1 MICAVFNTAFNVLVL
16 FVGTL
21 SFAGAFAL
29 LIAPPLT
36 KHWSRRWLRVRL
48 GTTSHKITATTPP
61 KTSTATSA
69 TTSPATS
76 APRTSLAVT
85 DFLDAIARDVRSGFS
100 LASSFVQCSDQQPDS
115 NHWSQPVAQ
124 QCLRGVVLADALVEC
139 ALPTWT
145 PEIRFAS
152 RTLAVASSG
161 GAGVA
166 PALEHSASVLR
177 EQQGL
182 MLDRDVQ
189 AAQAHLSTKVL
200 TWLPIAVFAWIAIND
215 SVARGFLLGTPVGM
229 CCVATGIALNVSGRK
244 WMSHVVDNISV

>member
-1 MICAVFNTAFNVLVL
+1 MICAVFNTAFNVVVL
-16 FVGTL
+16 IVGTL
-21 SFAGAFAL
+21 SFAGACTL

-48 GTTSHKITATTPP
+48 GTTSHKA
-61 KTSTATSA
+61 SA
-69 TTSPATS
+69 ITSPAITPP
-76 APRTSLAVT
+76 AIT

-100 LASSFVQCSDQQPDS
+100 LASSFVQCSDQQSDD

-152 RTLAVASSG
+152 RTLAVASAG

-189 AAQAHLSTKVL
+189 AAQAQLSTKVL
-200 TWLPIAVFAWIAIND
+200 TWLPIAVFAWITITD
-215 SVARGFLLGTPVGM
+215 PIARMFLLSTPVGM
-229 CCVATGIALNVSGRK
+229 CCVATGITLNISGRK

>member
-1 MICAVFNTAFNVLVL
+1 MMRTAFNTAFNFAVLI
-16 FVGTL
+16 VGTV
-21 SFAGAFAL
+21 SFAGACAL
-29 LIAPPLT
+29 LITPHLT

-48 GTTSHKITATTPP
+48 GATLHKATATT
-61 KTSTATSA
+61 
-69 TTSPATS
+69 TTSPTTS
-76 APRTSLAVT
+76 AMTAPPLATT

-100 LASSFVQCSDQQPDS
+100 LASSFVQCSDQQTDD

-152 RTLAVASSG
+152 RALAVASAG

-189 AAQAHLSTKVL
+189 AAQAQLSTKVL
-200 TWLPIAVFAWIAIND
+200 TWLPIAVFAWIAITD
-215 SVARGFLLGTPVGM
+215 PIARMFLLSTPVGM
-229 CCVATGIALNVSGRK
+229 CCVATGITLNVSGRK

>member
-1 MICAVFNTAFNVLVL
+1 MICAVFNTAFNVVVL
-16 FVGTL
+16 IVGTL
-21 SFAGAFAL
+21 SFAGACTL

-48 GTTSHKITATTPP
+48 GTTSHKATAI
-61 KTSTATSA
+61 
-69 TTSPATS
+69 
-76 APRTSLAVT
+76 TSLATTTPLAIT

-100 LASSFVQCSDQQPDS
+100 LASSFVQCSDQQSDD

-145 PEIRFAS
+145 PEICFAS
-152 RTLAVASSG
+152 RTLAVASAG

-189 AAQAHLSTKVL
+189 AAQAQLSTKVL
-200 TWLPIAVFAWIAIND
+200 TWLPIAVFAWIAITD
-215 SVARGFLLGTPVGM
+215 PIARSFLLSTPAGM
-229 CCVATGIALNVSGRK
+229 CCVATGITLNVAGRK
-244 WMSHVVDNISV
+244 WMSRVVSDISV

>member
-21 SFAGAFAL
+21 SLAGACAL

-48 GTTSHKITATTPP
+48 GTTSHKATAITSP
-61 KTSTATSA
+61 KTSTNKSA
-69 TTSPATS
+69 TTS

-200 TWLPIAVFAWIAIND
+200 TWLPIAVFAWIAITD
-215 SVARGFLLGTPVGM
+215 PVARGFLLGTPVGM

>member
-1 MICAVFNTAFNVLVL
+1 MICAVFNIALNVVVL
-16 FVGTL
+16 IVGTL
-21 SFAGAFAL
+21 TFAGACAL
-29 LIAPPLT
+29 LITPPLT

-48 GTTSHKITATTPP
+48 GATSVTTTPP
-61 KTSTATSA
+61 
-69 TTSPATS
+69 TTPTRTPPAI
-76 APRTSLAVT
+76 T

-100 LASSFVQCSDQQPDS
+100 LASSFVQCSDQQRDD

-152 RTLAVASSG
+152 RTLAVASAG

-189 AAQAHLSTKVL
+189 AAQAQLSTKVL
-200 TWLPIAVFAWIAIND
+200 TWLPIAVFAWIAITD
-215 SVARGFLLGTPVGM
+215 PIARSFLLSTPAGM
-229 CCVATGIALNVSGRK
+229 CCVATGITLNVAGRK
-244 WMSHVVDNISV
+244 WMSRVVSDISV

>member
-1 MICAVFNTAFNVLVL
+1 MICAVFNIALNVVVL
-16 FVGTL
+16 IVGTL
-21 SFAGAFAL
+21 SFAGACAL
-29 LIAPPLT
+29 LITPPLT

-48 GTTSHKITATTPP
+48 GATSVTTTPP
-61 KTSTATSA
+61 
-69 TTSPATS
+69 TTPTHTPPAI
-76 APRTSLAVT
+76 T

-100 LASSFVQCSDQQPDS
+100 LASSFVQCSDQQLDD

-124 QCLRGVVLADALVEC
+124 RCLRGVVLADALVEC

-152 RTLAVASSG
+152 RTLAVASAG

-177 EQQGL
+177 EQQSL

-189 AAQAHLSTKVL
+189 AAQAQLSTKVL
-200 TWLPIAVFAWIAIND
+200 TWLPIAVFAWIAITD
-215 SVARGFLLGTPVGM
+215 PIARSFLLSTPAGM
-229 CCVATGIALNVSGRK
+229 CCVATGITLNVAGRK
-244 WMSHVVDNISV
+244 WMSRVVGDISA

>member
-21 SFAGAFAL
+21 SLAGACVL
-29 LIAPPLT
+29 LITPPLT

-48 GTTSHKITATTPP
+48 GATSVTTTPP
-61 KTSTATSA
+61 
-69 TTSPATS
+69 TTPTRTPPAI
-76 APRTSLAVT
+76 T

-100 LASSFVQCSDQQPDS
+100 LASSFVQCSDQQLDD

-152 RTLAVASSG
+152 RTLAVASAG

-189 AAQAHLSTKVL
+189 AAQAQLSTKVL
-200 TWLPIAVFAWIAIND
+200 TWLPIAVFAWIAITD
-215 SVARGFLLGTPVGM
+215 PIARSFLLSTPAGM
-229 CCVATGIALNVSGRK
+229 CCVATGITLNVSGRK
-244 WMSHVVDNISV
+244 WMSRVVSDISV

>member
-1 MICAVFNTAFNVLVL
+1 MIYGIINASFDVGVL

-21 SFAGAFAL
+21 SFAGACAL

-48 GTTSHKITATTPP
+48 STTSHKATAITSHPTSSTTTPP
-61 KTSTATSA
+61 QTPLAT
-69 TTSPATS
+69 
-76 APRTSLAVT
+76 T

-100 LASSFVQCSDQQPDS
+100 LASSFVQCSDQQSDD

-152 RTLAVASSG
+152 RTLAVASVG

-177 EQQGL
+177 EQQAL

-189 AAQAHLSTKVL
+189 AAQAQLSTKVL
-200 TWLPIAVFAWIAIND
+200 TWLPIAVFAWIAITD
-215 SVARGFLLGTPVGM
+215 PIARMFLLSTPFGM
-229 CCVATGIALNVSGRK
+229 CCVATGITLNVSGRR

>member
-1 MICAVFNTAFNVLVL
+1 MIYGIINASFDVGVL

-21 SFAGAFAL
+21 SFAGACTL

-48 GTTSHKITATTPP
+48 GITSLKAT
-61 KTSTATSA
+61 A
-69 TTSPATS
+69 TTSPATTP
-76 APRTSLAVT
+76 PRTPLAIT

-100 LASSFVQCSDQQPDS
+100 LASSFVQCSDQQSDD

-152 RTLAVASSG
+152 RTLAVASAG

-189 AAQAHLSTKVL
+189 AAQAQLSTKVL
-200 TWLPIAVFAWIAIND
+200 TWLPIAVFAWIAITD
-215 SVARGFLLGTPVGM
+215 PIARMFLLSTPVGM
-229 CCVATGIALNVSGRK
+229 CCVATGITLNVSGRK
-244 WMSHVVDNISV
+244 WMSRVVSDISV

>member
-1 MICAVFNTAFNVLVL
+1 MICAVFNTALNVVVL
-16 FVGTL
+16 IVGTL
-21 SFAGAFAL
+21 SFAGACAL
-29 LIAPPLT
+29 LITPPLT
-36 KHWSRRWLRVRL
+36 KYWSRRWLRVRL
-48 GTTSHKITATTPP
+48 GATSVTTTPP
-61 KTSTATSA
+61 
-69 TTSPATS
+69 TTPTHTPPAI
-76 APRTSLAVT
+76 T

-100 LASSFVQCSDQQPDS
+100 LASSFVQCSDQQLDD

-152 RTLAVASSG
+152 RTLAVASAG

-177 EQQGL
+177 EQQSL

-189 AAQAHLSTKVL
+189 AAQAQLSTKVL
-200 TWLPIAVFAWIAIND
+200 TWLPIAVFAWIAITD
-215 SVARGFLLGTPVGM
+215 PIARSFLLSTPAGM
-229 CCVATGIALNVSGRK
+229 CCVATGITLNVAGRK
-244 WMSHVVDNISV
+244 WMSRVVSDISV

>member
-1 MICAVFNTAFNVLVL
+1 MSATVLDVAVSIIGA
-16 FVGTL
+16 L
-21 SFAGAFAL
+21 SFAGACTL
-29 LIAPPLT
+29 LIAPLLT

-48 GTTSHKITATTPP
+48 GTTSLKATATASPTTTPP
-61 KTSTATSA
+61 QTPLAT
-69 TTSPATS
+69 
-76 APRTSLAVT
+76 T

-100 LASSFVQCSDQQPDS
+100 LASSFVQCSDQQLDDT
-115 NHWSQPVAQ
+115 HWSQPVAQ

-152 RTLAVASSG
+152 RTLAVASAG

-177 EQQGL
+177 EHQAL

-189 AAQAHLSTKVL
+189 AAQAQLSTKVL
-200 TWLPIAVFAWIAIND
+200 TWLPIAVFAWIAITD
-215 SVARGFLLGTPVGM
+215 PIARMFLLSTPLGM
-229 CCVATGIALNVSGRK
+229 CCVATGITLNVSGRK

>member
-1 MICAVFNTAFNVLVL
+1 MICAVFNTALNVVVL
-16 FVGTL
+16 IVGTL
-21 SFAGAFAL
+21 SFAGACAL
-29 LIAPPLT
+29 LITPPLT
-36 KHWSRRWLRVRL
+36 KYWSRRWLRVRL
-48 GTTSHKITATTPP
+48 G
-61 KTSTATSA
+61 ATSA
-69 TTSPATS
+69 TTTPPTIPMHTPPAI
-76 APRTSLAVT
+76 T

-100 LASSFVQCSDQQPDS
+100 LASSFVQCSDQQRDD

-152 RTLAVASSG
+152 RTLAVASAG

-189 AAQAHLSTKVL
+189 AAQAQLSTKVL
-200 TWLPIAVFAWIAIND
+200 TWLPIAVFAWIAITD
-215 SVARGFLLGTPVGM
+215 PIARSFLLSTPTGM
-229 CCVATGIALNVSGRK
+229 CCVATGITLNVAGRK
-244 WMSHVVDNISV
+244 WMSRVVSDISV

>member
-1 MICAVFNTAFNVLVL
+1 MICAVFNIALNVVVL
-16 FVGTL
+16 IVGTL
-21 SFAGAFAL
+21 SFAGACAL
-29 LIAPPLT
+29 LITPPLT
-36 KHWSRRWLRVRL
+36 KHWSRRWLRVRI
-48 GTTSHKITATTPP
+48 GATSVTTTPP
-61 KTSTATSA
+61 
-69 TTSPATS
+69 TTPTCTPPAI
-76 APRTSLAVT
+76 T

-100 LASSFVQCSDQQPDS
+100 LASSFVQCSDQQRDD

-152 RTLAVASSG
+152 RTLAVASAG

-189 AAQAHLSTKVL
+189 AAQAQLSTKVL
-200 TWLPIAVFAWIAIND
+200 TWLPIAVFAWIAITD
-215 SVARGFLLGTPVGM
+215 PIARSFLLSTPAGM
-229 CCVATGIALNVSGRK
+229 CCVATGITLNVSGRK
-244 WMSHVVDNISV
+244 WMSRVVSDISV

>member
-1 MICAVFNTAFNVLVL
+1 MSAAVLDVAVSII
-16 FVGTL
+16 GAL
-21 SFAGAFAL
+21 SFAGACTL

-36 KHWSRRWLRVRL
+36 KHWSHRWLRVRL
-48 GTTSHKITATTPP
+48 STTSHKATAI
-61 KTSTATSA
+61 
-69 TTSPATS
+69 TSPPPS
-76 APRTSLAVT
+76 PPLAIT

-100 LASSFVQCSDQQPDS
+100 LASSFVQCSDQQSDET
-115 NHWSQPVAQ
+115 HWSQPVAQ
-124 QCLRGVVLADALVEC
+124 QCLRGVVVADARVVC

-152 RTLAVASSG
+152 RTLAVASAG

-177 EQQGL
+177 EHQAL

-189 AAQAHLSTKVL
+189 AAQAQLSTKVL
-200 TWLPIAVFAWIAIND
+200 TWLPIAVFAWIAITD
-215 SVARGFLLGTPVGM
+215 PIARMFLLSTPLGM
-229 CCVATGIALNVSGRK
+229 CCVATGITLNVSGRK

>member
-1 MICAVFNTAFNVLVL
+1 MIRTSLNTAFNVAVL
-16 FVGTL
+16 IVGTV
-21 SFAGAFAL
+21 SFAGACAL
-29 LIAPPLT
+29 LITPHLT

-48 GTTSHKITATTPP
+48 GATLHKATATT
-61 KTSTATSA
+61 
-69 TTSPATS
+69 TTSPTTS
-76 APRTSLAVT
+76 AMTAPPLTTT

-100 LASSFVQCSDQQPDS
+100 LASSFVQCSDQQTDD

-152 RTLAVASSG
+152 RALAVASAG

-189 AAQAHLSTKVL
+189 AAQAQLSTKVL
-200 TWLPIAVFAWIAIND
+200 TWLPIAVFAWIAITD
-215 SVARGFLLGTPVGM
+215 PIARMFLLSTPVGM
-229 CCVATGIALNVSGRK
+229 CCVATGITLNISGRK

>member
-1 MICAVFNTAFNVLVL
+1 MMRTAFNTAFNFAVLI
-16 FVGTL
+16 VGTV
-21 SFAGAFAL
+21 SFAGACAL
-29 LIAPPLT
+29 AIAPPIT

-48 GTTSHKITATTPP
+48 GTSLHKATATT
-61 KTSTATSA
+61 
-69 TTSPATS
+69 TTSPTTS
-76 APRTSLAVT
+76 AMTAPPLATT

-100 LASSFVQCSDQQPDS
+100 LASSFVQCSDQQTDD

-152 RTLAVASSG
+152 RALAVASAG

-189 AAQAHLSTKVL
+189 AAQAQLSTKVL
-200 TWLPIAVFAWIAIND
+200 TWLPIAVFAWIAITD
-215 SVARGFLLGTPVGM
+215 PIARMFLLSTPVGM
-229 CCVATGIALNVSGRK
+229 CCVATGITLNVSGRK

>member
-1 MICAVFNTAFNVLVL
+1 MICAVFNTALNVLVL

-21 SFAGAFAL
+21 SLAGACAL

-48 GTTSHKITATTPP
+48 GTTLHKITAITSP
-61 KTSTATSA
+61 KTSTTKSAATSA
-69 TTSPATS
+69 R
-76 APRTSLAVT
+76 RTSLAVT

-100 LASSFVQCSDQQPDS
+100 LASSFVQCSDQQLDD

-152 RTLAVASSG
+152 RTLAVASAG

-200 TWLPIAVFAWIAIND
+200 TWLPIAVFAWIAITD
-215 SVARGFLLGTPVGM
+215 PVARSFLLSTPVGM

>member
-1 MICAVFNTAFNVLVL
+1 MNVEVIDLAML
-16 FVGTL
+16 ILGTL
-21 SFAGAFAL
+21 SFASACAL
-29 LIAPPLT
+29 VVAPVLT
-36 KHWSRRWLRVRL
+36 KYWTRQWLRVRL
-48 GTTSHKITATTPP
+48 GSTSHKTTATT
-61 KTSTATSA
+61 AI
-69 TTSPATS
+69 
-76 APRTSLAVT
+76 PRTPLAIT

-100 LASSFVQCSDQQPDS
+100 LASSFVQCSDQQRDD

-152 RTLAVASSG
+152 RTLAVASTG

-177 EQQGL
+177 EQQSL

-189 AAQAHLSTKVL
+189 AAQAQLSTKVL
-200 TWLPIAVFAWIAIND
+200 TWLPIAVFAWIAITD
-215 SVARGFLLGTPVGM
+215 PIARSFLLSTPAGM
-229 CCVATGIALNVSGRK
+229 GCVATGITLNVCGRK
-244 WMSHVVDNISV
+244 WMSRVVSDISA

>member
-1 MICAVFNTAFNVLVL
+1 MICAVFNTGFNVAALI
-16 FVGTL
+16 VGTL
-21 SFAGAFAL
+21 SFAGACAL
-29 LIAPPLT
+29 LIAPHLT

-48 GTTSHKITATTPP
+48 GATSVTTTPP
-61 KTSTATSA
+61 
-69 TTSPATS
+69 TTPT
-76 APRTSLAVT
+76 RTPPSIT

-100 LASSFVQCSDQQPDS
+100 LASSFVQCSDQQRDD

-145 PEIRFAS
+145 PEIRFTS
-152 RTLAVASSG
+152 RTLAVASAG

-189 AAQAHLSTKVL
+189 AAQAQLSTKVL
-200 TWLPIAVFAWIAIND
+200 TWLPIAVFAWIAITD
-215 SVARGFLLGTPVGM
+215 PIARSFLLSTPAGM
-229 CCVATGIALNVSGRK
+229 CCVATGITLNVSGRK
-244 WMSHVVDNISV
+244 WMSRVVSDISV

>member
-1 MICAVFNTAFNVLVL
+1 MICAVFNTAFNVRVL

-21 SFAGAFAL
+21 SLAGACAL
-29 LIAPPLT
+29 LIAPPLI
-36 KHWSRRWLRVRL
+36 KHWSRRWLRVRI
-48 GTTSHKITATTPP
+48 GTTSHKTTAITSP

-69 TTSPATS
+69 ATS

-152 RTLAVASSG
+152 RTLAVASAG

-189 AAQAHLSTKVL
+189 AAQAQLSTKVL
-200 TWLPIAVFAWIAIND
+200 TWLPIAVFAWIAITD
-215 SVARGFLLGTPVGM
+215 PVARGFLLGTPVGM

-244 WMSHVVDNISV
+244 WLSRVVDNISV

>member
-21 SFAGAFAL
+21 SFSGACAL
-29 LIAPPLT
+29 LITPHLT
-36 KHWSRRWLRVRL
+36 KHWSRRWLQVRL
-48 GTTSHKITATTPP
+48 GTTSFTPTATTTP
-61 KTSTATSA
+61 
-69 TTSPATS
+69 
-76 APRTSLAVT
+76 PRTPRTTPAVT

-100 LASSFVQCSDQQPDS
+100 LASSFVQCSDQQSDD

-152 RTLAVASSG
+152 RTLAVASAG

-189 AAQAHLSTKVL
+189 AAQAQLSTKVL
-200 TWLPIAVFAWIAIND
+200 TWLPIAVFAWIAITD
-215 SVARGFLLGTPVGM
+215 PIARMFLLSTPLGM
-229 CCVATGIALNVSGRK
+229 CCVATGITLNVSGRK

>member
-1 MICAVFNTAFNVLVL
+1 MICAVFNTAFNVVVL
-16 FVGTL
+16 IVGTL
-21 SFAGAFAL
+21 SFAGACAL

-48 GTTSHKITATTPP
+48 GATPHKATAITSP
-61 KTSTATSA
+61 KTSP
-69 TTSPATS
+69 TTTPSLTQPAI
-76 APRTSLAVT
+76 T

-100 LASSFVQCSDQQPDS
+100 LASSFVQCSDQQSDET
-115 NHWSQPVAQ
+115 HWSQPVAQ

-152 RTLAVASSG
+152 RTLAVASAG

-177 EQQGL
+177 EQQAL

-189 AAQAHLSTKVL
+189 AAQAQLSTKVL
-200 TWLPIAVFAWIAIND
+200 TWLPIAVFAWITITD
-215 SVARGFLLGTPVGM
+215 PIARMFLLSTPVGM
-229 CCVATGIALNVSGRK
+229 CCVATGITLNVSGRK

>member
-1 MICAVFNTAFNVLVL
+1 MRAAVLDVAVSII
-16 FVGTL
+16 GAL
-21 SFAGAFAL
+21 SFAGACTL

-48 GTTSHKITATTPP
+48 GATSVTTTPP
-61 KTSTATSA
+61 
-69 TTSPATS
+69 TTPTRTPPAI
-76 APRTSLAVT
+76 T

-100 LASSFVQCSDQQPDS
+100 LASSFVQCSDQHSDE

-152 RTLAVASSG
+152 RTLAVASAG

-177 EQQGL
+177 EQQAL
-182 MLDRDVQ
+182 ILDRDVQ
-189 AAQAHLSTKVL
+189 AAQAQLSTKVL
-200 TWLPIAVFAWIAIND
+200 TWLPIAVFAWIAITD
-215 SVARGFLLGTPVGM
+215 PVARLFLLSTPLGM
-229 CCVATGIALNVSGRK
+229 CCVTTGITLNVSGRK

>member
-1 MICAVFNTAFNVLVL
+1 MICTAFDAILNVVVL
-16 FVGTL
+16 IVGTL
-21 SFAGAFAL
+21 SVAGACTL

-48 GTTSHKITATTPP
+48 GTTSLKATAITSPTTSTTTPALQTP
-61 KTSTATSA
+61 
-69 TTSPATS
+69 
-76 APRTSLAVT
+76 LAIT

-100 LASSFVQCSDQQPDS
+100 LASSFVQCSDQQSDD

-152 RTLAVASSG
+152 RTLAVASAG

-177 EQQGL
+177 EQQAL

-189 AAQAHLSTKVL
+189 AAQAQLSTKVL
-200 TWLPIAVFAWIAIND
+200 TWLPIAVFAWIAITD
-215 SVARGFLLGTPVGM
+215 PIARSFLLSTPAGM
-229 CCVATGIALNVSGRK
+229 CCVATGITLNVSGRK
-244 WMSHVVDNISV
+244 WMSRVVSDISV

>member
-1 MICAVFNTAFNVLVL
+1 MIRTALNTAFNVAVL
-16 FVGTL
+16 IVGTV
-21 SFAGAFAL
+21 SFTGACAL
-29 LIAPPLT
+29 AIAQPLT

-48 GTTSHKITATTPP
+48 GTTLHKATATATATATTT
-61 KTSTATSA
+61 TSPTTSA
-69 TTSPATS
+69 TAIP
-76 APRTSLAVT
+76 PLAIT

-100 LASSFVQCSDQQPDS
+100 LASSFVQCSDQQTDD

-152 RTLAVASSG
+152 RALAVASAG

-189 AAQAHLSTKVL
+189 AAQAQLSTKVL
-200 TWLPIAVFAWIAIND
+200 TWLPIAVFAWIAITD
-215 SVARGFLLGTPVGM
+215 PVARMFLLSTPVGM
-229 CCVATGIALNVSGRK
+229 CCVATGITLNVSGRK

>member
-21 SFAGAFAL
+21 SFAGACVL
-29 LIAPPLT
+29 LITPPLT

-48 GTTSHKITATTPP
+48 GTTSVTTTPP
-61 KTSTATSA
+61 
-69 TTSPATS
+69 TTPTRTPPAI
-76 APRTSLAVT
+76 T

-100 LASSFVQCSDQQPDS
+100 LASSFVQCSDQQLDD

-152 RTLAVASSG
+152 RTLAVASAG

-177 EQQGL
+177 EQQAL

-189 AAQAHLSTKVL
+189 AAQAQLSTKVL
-200 TWLPIAVFAWIAIND
+200 TWLPIAVFAWIAITD
-215 SVARGFLLGTPVGM
+215 PIARMFLLSTPVGM
-229 CCVATGIALNVSGRK
+229 CCVATGITLNVSGRK

>member
-1 MICAVFNTAFNVLVL
+1 MICTAFNATLNVVVLII
-16 FVGTL
+16 GTL
-21 SFAGAFAL
+21 SFAGACTL

-48 GTTSHKITATTPP
+48 GTTSHKATAI
-61 KTSTATSA
+61 
-69 TTSPATS
+69 
-76 APRTSLAVT
+76 TSLATTTPLAIT

-100 LASSFVQCSDQQPDS
+100 LASSFVQCSDQQSDD

-152 RTLAVASSG
+152 RTLAVASAG

-189 AAQAHLSTKVL
+189 AAQAQLSTKVL
-200 TWLPIAVFAWIAIND
+200 TWLPIAVFAWITITD
-215 SVARGFLLGTPVGM
+215 PIARMFLLSTPLGL
-229 CCVATGIALNVSGRK
+229 CCVATGITLNVAGRK
-244 WMSHVVDNISV
+244 WMSRVVSDISV

>member
-1 MICAVFNTAFNVLVL
+1 MSAAVSDAVLL
-16 FVGTL
+16 IVGTL
-21 SFAGAFAL
+21 SFAGVGTL

-48 GTTSHKITATTPP
+48 GTTSHKATATTPP
-61 KTSTATSA
+61 AA
-69 TTSPATS
+69 TTP
-76 APRTSLAVT
+76 LAIT

-100 LASSFVQCSDQQPDS
+100 LASSFVQCSDQQSDD

-152 RTLAVASSG
+152 RTLAVASAG

-177 EQQGL
+177 EQQSL
-182 MLDRDVQ
+182 ILDRDVQ
-189 AAQAHLSTKVL
+189 AAQAQLSTKVL
-200 TWLPIAVFAWIAIND
+200 TWLPIAVFAWIAITD
-215 SVARGFLLGTPVGM
+215 PVARLFLLSTPLGM
-229 CCVATGIALNVSGRK
+229 CCVVTGITLNVSGRK

>member
-1 MICAVFNTAFNVLVL
+1 MICAVFNTGFNVAALI
-16 FVGTL
+16 VGTL
-21 SFAGAFAL
+21 SFAGACAL
-29 LIAPPLT
+29 LIAPHLT

-48 GTTSHKITATTPP
+48 GATSVTTTPP
-61 KTSTATSA
+61 
-69 TTSPATS
+69 TTPT
-76 APRTSLAVT
+76 RTPPSIT

-100 LASSFVQCSDQQPDS
+100 LASSFVQCSDQQLDD

-152 RTLAVASSG
+152 RTLAVASAG

-189 AAQAHLSTKVL
+189 AAQAQLSTKVL
-200 TWLPIAVFAWIAIND
+200 TWLPIAVFAWIAITD
-215 SVARGFLLGTPVGM
+215 PIARSFLLSTPAGM
-229 CCVATGIALNVSGRK
+229 CCVATGITLNVAGRK
-244 WMSHVVDNISV
+244 WMSRVVSDISV

>member
-1 MICAVFNTAFNVLVL
+1 MICAVFNTALNVVVL
-16 FVGTL
+16 IVGTL
-21 SFAGAFAL
+21 SFAGACAL

-48 GTTSHKITATTPP
+48 STTSHQATTP
-61 KTSTATSA
+61 TST
-69 TTSPATS
+69 TTPVLQT
-76 APRTSLAVT
+76 PLAIT

-100 LASSFVQCSDQQPDS
+100 LASSFVQCSDQQSDET
-115 NHWSQPVAQ
+115 HWSQPVAQ

-152 RTLAVASSG
+152 RTLAVASAG

-177 EQQGL
+177 GQQAL

-189 AAQAHLSTKVL
+189 AAQSQLSTKVL
-200 TWLPIAVFAWIAIND
+200 TWLPIAVFAWIAITD
-215 SVARGFLLGTPVGM
+215 PIARMFLLTTPVGM
-229 CCVATGIALNVSGRK
+229 CCVATGITLNVSGRK

>member
-1 MICAVFNTAFNVLVL
+1 MSATVLDVAVSIIGA
-16 FVGTL
+16 L
-21 SFAGAFAL
+21 SFAGACAL

-36 KHWSRRWLRVRL
+36 KHWLRRWLRVRL
-48 GTTSHKITATTPP
+48 GTTSHKAT
-61 KTSTATSA
+61 A
-69 TTSPATS
+69 TTSPATTT
-76 APRTSLAVT
+76 PPDIT

-100 LASSFVQCSDQQPDS
+100 LASSFVQCSDQQSDD

-152 RTLAVASSG
+152 RTLAVASAG

-177 EQQGL
+177 EQQAL
-182 MLDRDVQ
+182 ILDRDVQ
-189 AAQAHLSTKVL
+189 ASQAQLSTKVL
-200 TWLPIAVFAWIAIND
+200 TWLPIAVFAWIAITD
-215 SVARGFLLGTPVGM
+215 PIARMFLLSTPLGM
-229 CCVATGIALNVSGRK
+229 CCVTTGITLNVSGRK

>member
-21 SFAGAFAL
+21 SFAGACAL
-29 LIAPPLT
+29 LIAPHLT

-48 GTTSHKITATTPP
+48 GATSVTTTPP
-61 KTSTATSA
+61 
-69 TTSPATS
+69 TTPTRTPPAI
-76 APRTSLAVT
+76 T

-100 LASSFVQCSDQQPDS
+100 LASSFVQCSDQQLDN

-152 RTLAVASSG
+152 RTLAVASAG

-189 AAQAHLSTKVL
+189 AAQAQLSTKVL
-200 TWLPIAVFAWIAIND
+200 TWLPIAVFAWIAITD
-215 SVARGFLLGTPVGM
+215 PIARSFLLSTPAGM
-229 CCVATGIALNVSGRK
+229 CCVATGITLNVSGRK
-244 WMSHVVDNISV
+244 WMSRVVSDISV

>member
-21 SFAGAFAL
+21 SFAGACVL
-29 LIAPPLT
+29 LITPPLT

-48 GTTSHKITATTPP
+48 GATSHKAIATASPAATTTTPILQTPP
-61 KTSTATSA
+61 AI
-69 TTSPATS
+69 
-76 APRTSLAVT
+76 T

-100 LASSFVQCSDQQPDS
+100 LASSFVQCSDQQSDD

-152 RTLAVASSG
+152 RTLAVASAG

-177 EQQGL
+177 EQQAL

-189 AAQAHLSTKVL
+189 AAQAQLSTKVL
-200 TWLPIAVFAWIAIND
+200 TWLPIAVFAWIAITD
-215 SVARGFLLGTPVGM
+215 PIARSFLLSTPAGM
-229 CCVATGIALNVSGRK
+229 CCVATGITLNVSGRK
-244 WMSHVVDNISV
+244 WMSRVVSDISV

>member
-21 SFAGAFAL
+21 SFTGACAL
-29 LIAPPLT
+29 LITPHLT
-36 KHWSRRWLRVRL
+36 KHWSRRWLQVRL
-48 GTTSHKITATTPP
+48 GTTSFTPTATTTP
-61 KTSTATSA
+61 
-69 TTSPATS
+69 
-76 APRTSLAVT
+76 PRTPLAIT

-100 LASSFVQCSDQQPDS
+100 LGSSFVQCSDQQSDD

-152 RTLAVASSG
+152 RTLAVASAG

-182 MLDRDVQ
+182 MLDRNVQ

-200 TWLPIAVFAWIAIND
+200 TWLPIAVFAWIAITD
-215 SVARGFLLGTPVGM
+215 PVARGFLLGTPVGM
-229 CCVATGIALNVSGRK
+229 CCVATGITLNVSGRK

>member
-1 MICAVFNTAFNVLVL
+1 MIYTAFNATLNVVVLTI
-16 FVGTL
+16 GTL
-21 SFAGAFAL
+21 SFAGACTL

-48 GTTSHKITATTPP
+48 GATSVTTTPP
-61 KTSTATSA
+61 
-69 TTSPATS
+69 TTPTRTPPAI
-76 APRTSLAVT
+76 T

-100 LASSFVQCSDQQPDS
+100 LASSFVQCSDQQLDD

-152 RTLAVASSG
+152 RTLAVASAG

-177 EQQGL
+177 DQHGL

-189 AAQAHLSTKVL
+189 AAQAQLSTKVL
-200 TWLPIAVFAWIAIND
+200 TWLPIAVFVWIAITD
-215 SVARGFLLGTPVGM
+215 PIARSFLLSTPVGM
-229 CCVATGIALNVSGRK
+229 CCVATGIMLNVSGRK
-244 WMSHVVDNISV
+244 WMSRVVDNISV

>member
-21 SFAGAFAL
+21 SFAGACVL
-29 LIAPPLT
+29 LITPPLT

-48 GTTSHKITATTPP
+48 GTTSHKATAL
-61 KTSTATSA
+61 TSPT
-69 TTSPATS
+69 TTSPTI
-76 APRTSLAVT
+76 T

-100 LASSFVQCSDQQPDS
+100 LASSFVQCSDQQLDD

-152 RTLAVASSG
+152 RTLAVASAG

-189 AAQAHLSTKVL
+189 AAQAQLSTKVL
-200 TWLPIAVFAWIAIND
+200 TWLPIAVFAWIAITD
-215 SVARGFLLGTPVGM
+215 PIARSFLLSTPAGM
-229 CCVATGIALNVSGRK
+229 CCVATGITLNVSGRK
-244 WMSHVVDNISV
+244 WMSRVVSDISV

>member
-1 MICAVFNTAFNVLVL
+1 MICTAFDAILNVVVL
-16 FVGTL
+16 IVGTL
-21 SFAGAFAL
+21 SVAGACTL

-48 GTTSHKITATTPP
+48 GTTSLKATAT
-61 KTSTATSA
+61 TSA
-69 TTSPATS
+69 TTTP
-76 APRTSLAVT
+76 PLAIT

-100 LASSFVQCSDQQPDS
+100 LASSFVQCSDQQSDD

-152 RTLAVASSG
+152 RTLAVASAG

-189 AAQAHLSTKVL
+189 AAQAQLSTKVL
-200 TWLPIAVFAWIAIND
+200 TWLPIAVFAWIAITD
-215 SVARGFLLGTPVGM
+215 PIARLFLLSTPVGM
-229 CCVATGIALNVSGRK
+229 CCVATGITLNVSGRK

>member
-1 MICAVFNTAFNVLVL
+1 MICAVFNTAFNTALNVLVL

-21 SFAGAFAL
+21 SLAGACAL

-48 GTTSHKITATTPP
+48 GTTSHKTTAITSP
-61 KTSTATSA
+61 ATSA
-69 TTSPATS
+69 ATS